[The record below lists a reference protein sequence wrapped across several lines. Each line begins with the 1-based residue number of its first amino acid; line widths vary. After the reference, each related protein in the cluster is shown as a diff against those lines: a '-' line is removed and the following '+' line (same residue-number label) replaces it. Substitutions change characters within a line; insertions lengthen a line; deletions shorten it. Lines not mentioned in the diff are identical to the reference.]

1 MYNMKTEVKGN
12 SLIITILDLNAKPGK
27 VTDKG
32 NGLIASSQGN
42 ILVRDDIKLGL
53 NVFKP
58 VKK

>member
-12 SLIITILDLNAKPGK
+12 ILTITIDLNAKPCK
-27 VTDKG
+27 VTEKG

-58 VKK
+58 VK